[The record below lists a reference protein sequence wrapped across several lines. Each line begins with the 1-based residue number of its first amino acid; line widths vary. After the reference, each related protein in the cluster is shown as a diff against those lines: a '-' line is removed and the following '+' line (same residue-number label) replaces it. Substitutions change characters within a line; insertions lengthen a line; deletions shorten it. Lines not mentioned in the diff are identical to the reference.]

1 MCKST
6 NVVRLTYSEY
16 VKDFSLSSTPV
27 AYYITFKFIATG
39 LLVHLNWLVLILMTE
54 RRTKYLLK

>member
-39 LLVHLNWLVLILMTE
+39 LLVQLN
-54 RRTKYLLK
+54 